1 MVWGTISPKSGN
13 SSPPEMYCEGKIDLL
28 LVKLTE
34 TLIETSKLTFN
45 MEAQILGLSPDI
57 LVG

>member
-1 MVWGTISPKSGN
+1 
-13 SSPPEMYCEGKIDLL
+13 MYCEGKIDLL

-57 LVG
+57 LVGW